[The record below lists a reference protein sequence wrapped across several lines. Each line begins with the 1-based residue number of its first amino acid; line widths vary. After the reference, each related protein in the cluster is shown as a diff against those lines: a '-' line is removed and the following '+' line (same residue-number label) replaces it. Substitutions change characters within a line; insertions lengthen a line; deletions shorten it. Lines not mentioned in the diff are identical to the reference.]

1 MRLGDLGTVLRRAVD
16 DSRVNGLSMTAQALA
31 YALFLAIPATLIV
44 TLGLFSL
51 VADASTVSSLIDR
64 LQTVIPAEA
73 ATLLEDSLTR
83 SAGSTG
89 GGLTMTLVGL
99 ALAVW
104 ATTSAATTLMNGL
117 TLAFDHRDERTFVRK
132 RLTAL
137 AVVACLL
144 FAALLVTGLLVLG
157 PYAQHWVGEA
167 TGAESVTAWVWWS
180 AQWPILVAGLLFA
193 FTAVL
198 ALGPDA
204 DQPWRRV
211 APGAVVALVGW
222 LVASGGFALYA
233 ANFGSYNKSWGTLS
247 AVVVTLVWLWLSG
260 AALLFGAEVNAQVQ
274 QLADARERDAS
285 PAPAKPRPQE

>member
-1 MRLGDLGTVLRRAVD
+1 MRVRDTGTVLRLAVADARAN
-16 DSRVNGLSMTAQALA
+16 RLSMTAQALA
-31 YALFLAIPATLIV
+31 YSLFLAIPATLIV
-44 TLGLFSL
+44 ALGVFSL
-51 VADASTVSSLIDR
+51 VADAGTVSSLIER
-64 LQTVIPAEA
+64 LEAVIPGEA
-73 ATLLEDSLTR
+73 ATLLEDSLGRSTR
-83 SAGSTG
+83 STG
-89 GGLTMTLVGL
+89 GGLAMTIVGL

-104 ATTSAATTLMNGL
+104 ATTSAATTLMTGL
-117 TLAFDHRDERTFVRK
+117 TLTFDRRDERSFVRK

-157 PYAQHWVGEA
+157 PHVERWVGEA
-167 TGAESVTAWVWWS
+167 TGAETVTAWVWWS
-180 AQWPILVAGLLFA
+180 AEWPILVLGLLFA

-211 APGAVVALVGW
+211 APGAVVALVAW

-247 AVVVTLVWLWLSG
+247 AVVITLVWLWLSG

-274 QLADARERDAS
+274 RLADERAGKSATPGSTS
-285 PAPAKPRPQE
+285 PAL

>member
-1 MRLGDLGTVLRRAVD
+1 MRVRDTGTVLRLAVADARAN
-16 DSRVNGLSMTAQALA
+16 RLSMTAQALA
-31 YALFLAIPATLIV
+31 YSLFLAIPATLIV
-44 TLGLFSL
+44 ALGVFSL
-51 VADASTVSSLIDR
+51 VADAGTVSSLIER
-64 LQTVIPAEA
+64 LEAVIPGEA
-73 ATLLEDSLTR
+73 ATLLEDSLGR
-83 SAGSTG
+83 SARSTG
-89 GGLTMTLVGL
+89 GGLAMTIVGL

-104 ATTSAATTLMNGL
+104 ATTSAATTLMTGL
-117 TLAFDHRDERTFVRK
+117 TLTFDRRDERSFVRK

-157 PYAQHWVGEA
+157 PHVERWVGEA
-167 TGAESVTAWVWWS
+167 TGAETVTAWVWWS
-180 AQWPILVAGLLFA
+180 AEWPILVLGLLFA

-211 APGAVVALVGW
+211 APGAVVALVAW

-247 AVVVTLVWLWLSG
+247 AVVITLVWLWLSG

-274 QLADARERDAS
+274 RLADERAGKSATPGSTS
-285 PAPAKPRPQE
+285 PAL